1 MESQHKGSCSQG
13 RGVFPLFFSALYTR
27 GLSDCGTERLLSA
40 GGLVHV
46 HLLSSWAT
54 TGYIYIIYMDIWI

>member
-1 MESQHKGSCSQG
+1 MLLFTGK
-13 RGVFPLFFSALYTR
+13 RVFPLFFSALYTR
-27 GLSDCGTERLLSA
+27 GLSDCGTDRLLSA

-54 TGYIYIIYMDIWI
+54 TGYIYIYMDINSGST